1 LPRRQGCRPG
11 CTLRVLSYKRH
22 LVTTKRVPLRR
33 DSQFAQRRTRRG
45 FTWGG
50 RRRYAASARLGM
62 GLVGAE
68 GELVIERKKAC
79 VPFEGSTIWCSR
91 HGMPAQ
97 QKLCLSP
104 TARHRIMIVGRA
116 LVAGSAPMLG
126 ASNIKDSCDRWAVE
140 YLQSGSFG
148 GTVTCMAARRPLRVA
163 LHVTR
168 LPSGGTPIELASSS
182 RRFVAEVERTNLDCA
197 CYLTRSVRV
206 LSPSTTRSVTA
217 GVASLVTTRC
227 VRTTW
232 TPSSGTRMLT
242 WRRA

>member
-1 LPRRQGCRPG
+1 MPRRQGCRPG

-33 DSQFAQRRTRRG
+33 VSQSAQRRTRRG

-126 ASNIKDSCDRWAVE
+126 ASNIEDSCDRWAVE
-140 YLQSGSFG
+140 YLQSGSLG
-148 GTVTCMAARRPLRVA
+148 GTVTCMAARRPLR
-163 LHVTR
+163 
-168 LPSGGTPIELASSS
+168 
-182 RRFVAEVERTNLDCA
+182 
-197 CYLTRSVRV
+197 
-206 LSPSTTRSVTA
+206 SPSTSRGCPVGVHRLSSLEVSWRSYSDREE
-217 GVASLVTTRC
+217 SLTCHVI
-227 VRTTW
+227 
-232 TPSSGTRMLT
+232 
-242 WRRA
+242 